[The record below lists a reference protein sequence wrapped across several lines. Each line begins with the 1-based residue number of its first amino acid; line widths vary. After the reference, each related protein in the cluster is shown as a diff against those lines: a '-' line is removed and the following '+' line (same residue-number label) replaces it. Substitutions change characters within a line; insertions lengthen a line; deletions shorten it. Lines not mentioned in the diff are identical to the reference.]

1 MSRGF
6 ILECWTLEL
15 ELENNSMF
23 KQGIPITVHK
33 IALHRDGTP
42 VEQFILLVS
51 ARAVTDVPEN
61 LLQV

>member
-1 MSRGF
+1 M
-6 ILECWTLEL
+6 L
-15 ELENNSMF
+15 